1 MAQYYVMKRSANA
14 GCFYF
19 LALVLIGQV
28 FMDLY

>member
-19 LALVLIGQV
+19 LALVLIGKV
-28 FMDLY
+28 FMDL